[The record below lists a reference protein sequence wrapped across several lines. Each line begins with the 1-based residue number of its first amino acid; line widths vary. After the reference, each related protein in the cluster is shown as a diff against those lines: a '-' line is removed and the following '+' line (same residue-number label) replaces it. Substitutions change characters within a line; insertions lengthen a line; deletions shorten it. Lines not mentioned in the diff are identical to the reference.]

1 MAGETSRKRSFIE
14 ISSESESESSPPVS
28 DDDAVEE
35 FSSSSTSRDDDSDGS
50 EWNYSSDEDAKDDD
64 EDVDFADDHVDKGDV
79 DSMCNKVTHLVRGGS
94 DLQELKLV
102 ECKAYLRRHGL
113 RLTGT
118 KGECIGRIKEHWRL
132 KDGSGET
139 FYPRSSFIINCT
151 GDVCMGDVVLF
162 KQKVHQNS
170 DKIPRSRSV
179 RWRTVAGRVIKE
191 SYGAAKQQHTFTVE
205 VLWSRGTKML
215 DPLFP
220 LLVKGRNLYKMKTFR
235 QRWKNEEERLEVLSE
250 KHKRGAAARSV
261 RDMRK
266 KKAVVSNTDKSSTY
280 KDLLLV
286 VIGAKRCKNFH
297 HSGPSRTRETTRS
310 KKKNCLNKNGKAA
323 KNKTHSPGQSSS
335 KQNGGPSAPNWRHPN
350 FIQPVQV
357 REPPNSQYNNYPS
370 QNIYHFRPDFFPSGL
385 HQFPPPHRL
394 PYSNHLPR
402 YGLNPTSERNEF
414 IHGSFIDPSYSHSNE
429 FYRPTGSPRRMNN
442 DRTFYSSA
450 NDTRRWR

>member
-1 MAGETSRKRSFIE
+1 MAGETSRKRSYIE
-14 ISSESESESSPPVS
+14 ISSESESSPPVS
-28 DDDAVEE
+28 DDDADEE

-50 EWNYSSDEDAKDDD
+50 EWDYSADEDAKDDD
-64 EDVDFADDHVDKGDV
+64 EDEDEDCADV

-113 RLTGT
+113 RLTGS

-132 KDGSGET
+132 KDGSGEA

-170 DKIPRSRSV
+170 DKIPRSRSL

-220 LLVKGRNLYKMKTFR
+220 LLVKGRNLYRMKTFR

-250 KHKRGAAARSV
+250 KHKRGAAARTV
-261 RDMRK
+261 RDTRK
-266 KKAVVSNTDKSSTY
+266 KKAVSNKDKSSAY
-280 KDLLLV
+280 K
-286 VIGAKRCKNFH
+286 GAKRCKNLH
-297 HSGPSRTRETTRS
+297 HSGPSRTRETTHS
-310 KKKNCLNKNGKAA
+310 KKNCLNKHGKAA
-323 KNKTHSPGQSSS
+323 KNKTHSPGQSSATSEKFSS

-357 REPPNSQYNNYPS
+357 REPPYLEYNNYPS

-385 HQFPPPHRL
+385 HQFPPHRL
-394 PYSNHLPR
+394 PHSNHLP
-402 YGLNPTSERNEF
+402 
-414 IHGSFIDPSYSHSNE
+414 
-429 FYRPTGSPRRMNN
+429 RPTGSPRQMNN

>member
-14 ISSESESESSPPVS
+14 ISSESESKSKSSPSLS
-28 DDDAVEE
+28 DDDADEE
-35 FSSSSTSRDDDSDGS
+35 FSSSSTSRDDDSDGN
-50 EWNYSSDEDAKDDD
+50 EWDYSADEDAKDDD
-64 EDVDFADDHVDKGDV
+64 EDEDCADV

-113 RLTGT
+113 RLTGS

-132 KDGSGET
+132 KDGSGEA

-170 DKIPRSRSV
+170 DKIPRSRSL

-220 LLVKGRNLYKMKTFR
+220 LLVKGRNLYRMKTFR

-250 KHKRGAAARSV
+250 KHKRGAAARTV
-261 RDMRK
+261 RDTRK
-266 KKAVVSNTDKSSTY
+266 KKAVSNKDKSSAY
-280 KDLLLV
+280 K
-286 VIGAKRCKNFH
+286 GAKRCKNLH
-297 HSGPSRTRETTRS
+297 HSGPSRTRETTHS
-310 KKKNCLNKNGKAA
+310 KKNCLNKHGKAA
-323 KNKTHSPGQSSS
+323 KNKTHSPGQSSATSEKFSS

-350 FIQPVQV
+350 LIQPVQV
-357 REPPNSQYNNYPS
+357 REPPYLEYNNYPS

-385 HQFPPPHRL
+385 HQFPPHRL
-394 PYSNHLPR
+394 PHSNHLP
-402 YGLNPTSERNEF
+402 
-414 IHGSFIDPSYSHSNE
+414 
-429 FYRPTGSPRRMNN
+429 RPTGSPRQMNN

>member
-1 MAGETSRKRSFIE
+1 MAGVTSRKRSFIE
-14 ISSESESESSPPVS
+14 ISSESESESYPPVS

-35 FSSSSTSRDDDSDGS
+35 FSSSTSRDDDGDGDGS

-64 EDVDFADDHVDKGDV
+64 EDEDCADDHVDKDDV

-132 KDGSGET
+132 KDGSGEA
-139 FYPRSSFIINCT
+139 FYPRSSFVINCT

-170 DKIPRSRSV
+170 DKIPRSRSL

-205 VLWSRGTKML
+205 VLWSRGMKML

-220 LLVKGRNLYKMKTFR
+220 LLVKGRNLYRMKTFR

-250 KHKRGAAARSV
+250 KHKRGAAARTV
-261 RDMRK
+261 RDTRK
-266 KKAVVSNTDKSSTY
+266 KKSVSNTDKSSTY
-280 KDLLLV
+280 K
-286 VIGAKRCKNFH
+286 GAKRSKNFH
-297 HSGPSRTRETTRS
+297 HSGPSRTRETNHS
-310 KKKNCLNKNGKAA
+310 KKNCLNKNGKTA
-323 KNKTHSPGQSSS
+323 KNKTHSPGRSSATFEKFSS
-335 KQNGGPSAPNWRHPN
+335 KQKGGPSAPNWRHPN

-357 REPPNSQYNNYPS
+357 REPPYLQYNNYPS

-385 HQFPPPHRL
+385 HQFPPHRL
-394 PYSNHLPR
+394 PYSNPLPR
-402 YGLNPTSERNEF
+402 YGPNPISERNEF
-414 IHGSFIDPSYSHSNE
+414 IHGGFIDPRYSHSNE

>member
-1 MAGETSRKRSFIE
+1 MAGETSRKRSYIE
-14 ISSESESESSPPVS
+14 ISSESESSPPVS
-28 DDDAVEE
+28 DDDADEE

-50 EWNYSSDEDAKDDD
+50 EWDYSADEDAKDDD
-64 EDVDFADDHVDKGDV
+64 EDEDEDCADV

-113 RLTGT
+113 RLTGS

-132 KDGSGET
+132 KDGSGEA

-170 DKIPRSRSV
+170 DKIPRSRSL

-220 LLVKGRNLYKMKTFR
+220 LLVKGRNLYRMKTFR

-250 KHKRGAAARSV
+250 KHKRGAAARTV
-261 RDMRK
+261 RDTRK
-266 KKAVVSNTDKSSTY
+266 KKAVSNKDKSSAY
-280 KDLLLV
+280 K
-286 VIGAKRCKNFH
+286 
-297 HSGPSRTRETTRS
+297 GPSRTRETTHS
-310 KKKNCLNKNGKAA
+310 KKNCLNKHGKAA
-323 KNKTHSPGQSSS
+323 KNKTHSPGQSSATSEKFSS

-357 REPPNSQYNNYPS
+357 REPPYLEYNNYPS

-385 HQFPPPHRL
+385 HQFPPHRL
-394 PYSNHLPR
+394 PHSNHLPR
-402 YGLNPTSERNEF
+402 YGPNPISERNEF
-414 IHGSFIDPSYSHSNE
+414 IQGSFIDPRYSHSNE
-429 FYRPTGSPRRMNN
+429 FYRPTGSPRQMNN

>member
-14 ISSESESESSPPVS
+14 ISSESESKSKSSPSLS
-28 DDDAVEE
+28 DDDADEE
-35 FSSSSTSRDDDSDGS
+35 FSSSSTSRDDDSDGN
-50 EWNYSSDEDAKDDD
+50 EWDYSADEDAKDDD
-64 EDVDFADDHVDKGDV
+64 EDEDCADV

-113 RLTGT
+113 RLTGS

-132 KDGSGET
+132 KDGSGEA

-170 DKIPRSRSV
+170 DKIPRSRSL

-220 LLVKGRNLYKMKTFR
+220 LLVKGRNLYRMKTFR

-250 KHKRGAAARSV
+250 KHKRGAAARTV
-261 RDMRK
+261 RDTRK
-266 KKAVVSNTDKSSTY
+266 KKAVSNKDKSSAY
-280 KDLLLV
+280 K
-286 VIGAKRCKNFH
+286 GAKRCKNLH
-297 HSGPSRTRETTRS
+297 HSGPSRTRETTHS
-310 KKKNCLNKNGKAA
+310 KKNCLNKHGKAA
-323 KNKTHSPGQSSS
+323 KNKTHSPGQSSATSEKFSS

-350 FIQPVQV
+350 LIQPVQV
-357 REPPNSQYNNYPS
+357 REPPYLEYNNYPS

-385 HQFPPPHRL
+385 HQFPPHRL
-394 PYSNHLPR
+394 PHSNHLPR
-402 YGLNPTSERNEF
+402 YGPNPISERNEF
-414 IHGSFIDPSYSHSNE
+414 IQGSFIDPRYSHSNE
-429 FYRPTGSPRRMNN
+429 FYRPTGSPRQMNN